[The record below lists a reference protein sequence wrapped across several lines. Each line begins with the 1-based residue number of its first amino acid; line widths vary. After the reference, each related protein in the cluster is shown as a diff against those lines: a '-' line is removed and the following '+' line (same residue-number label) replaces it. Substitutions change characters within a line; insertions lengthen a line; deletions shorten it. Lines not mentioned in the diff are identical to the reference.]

1 MMNIPAAP
9 APEIDPQAL
18 HFLPLGGVGEIGMNL
33 SLYACRG
40 KWLMVDLGITFS
52 GNSLPGVDIVV
63 PDVSFIEKRREDLLA
78 IVLTHGHEDHLG
90 AVAYLWPQLQCP
102 VYATPFTAALLRE
115 KLREAGLLKKVP
127 LKEIPLCAKFELGP
141 FSIQYVSVT
150 HSIPEANSLILRTP
164 DGTVLHTG
172 DWKLDPEPLIGGV
185 TDEDAFRGV
194 GDEGVLAMMGD
205 STNALSEG
213 ESGSEASVRKKLIEL
228 VAACQQG
235 VAVAQFASNV
245 ARLASVAEAARENGR
260 ELVLL
265 GRSLWRYA
273 KAAQATGYL
282 DPEMRLLSDKDGAS
296 LHPRQVLYLCTGC
309 QGEPRAAM
317 SKIASRNHPRI
328 HLSSGD
334 CVIFT
339 SKIIPGNEAPI
350 GKMHSQL
357 SARGIEVIT
366 ETDHKDIHVSGH
378 PRREELKRLYG
389 WVKPRIAVPVHG
401 EARHLA
407 AHAELARSAGIDESW
422 VMVNGEILRLAP
434 GAPEIIGSVHSGR
447 YAVDGSRLIAP
458 DHTAFGARRRLMQN
472 GAVFVS
478 LVVDKDGW
486 LIAPPVI
493 TGHGM
498 VDAEEEKVVVEG
510 LVKAVR
516 DALESDTLEND
527 DKKLRE
533 AGRLAVRRTLVA
545 LYDKRPII
553 EVQLVRV

>member
-1 MMNIPAAP
+1 MNNSVTPVP
-9 APEIDPQAL
+9 DIDAEGL

-52 GNSLPGVDIVV
+52 GDTLPGVDIVV
-63 PDVSFIEKRREDLLA
+63 PDISFIEQRRDDLLA

-102 VYATPFTAALLRE
+102 VYATPFAAALLRE

-127 LKEIPLCAKFELGP
+127 LKEIPISAQFELGP
-141 FSIQYVSVT
+141 FSVQFVSVT

-172 DWKLDPEPLIGGV
+172 DWKLDPEPLVGGV
-185 TDEDAFRGV
+185 TDEDAFRSA
-194 GDEGVLAMMGD
+194 GDEGVLAMMCD

-213 ESGSEASVRKKLIEL
+213 ESGSEAMVRKKLIEL
-228 VAACQQG
+228 VSACEQG
-235 VAVAQFASNV
+235 VAVTQFASNI
-245 ARLASVAEAARENGR
+245 ARLQSVAVAAEENGR

-282 DPEMRLLSDKDGAS
+282 VPDQRLLSDKEGAT
-296 LHPRQVLYLCTGC
+296 LHPSQALYLCTGC

-317 SKIASRNHPRI
+317 AKIASQNHPRV
-328 HLSSGD
+328 HLSPGD
-334 CVIFT
+334 TVIFT

-350 GKMHSQL
+350 GRLHSL
-357 SARGIEVIT
+357 LESRGIDVIT
-366 ETDHKDIHVSGH
+366 ETEHKDIHVTGH

-389 WVKPRIAVPVHG
+389 WVKPHIAVPVHG
-401 EARHLA
+401 EARHLT
-407 AHAELARSAGIDESW
+407 AHAKLADSLGCDESW
-422 VMVNGEILRLAP
+422 VLTNGEVLRLAP
-434 GAPEIIGSVHSGR
+434 GAPEIVGNVHTGR
-447 YAVDGSRLIAP
+447 FAVDGSRLIAT
-458 DHTAFGARRRLMQN
+458 DHTAFGARRRLMHN

-478 LVVDKDGW
+478 LVVDKEGW
-486 LIAPPVI
+486 LIAPPAI
-493 TGHGM
+493 RGQGI
-498 VDAEEEKVVVEG
+498 VDAEEEEVVVKG
-510 LVKAVR
+510 LVEAVQE
-516 DALESDTLEND
+516 ALESDKLEND

-545 LYDKRPII
+545 LYDKRPVV

>member
-1 MMNIPAAP
+1 MNIPAP
-9 APEIDPQAL
+9 PPPDIDPEAL
-18 HFLPLGGVGEIGMNL
+18 HYLPLGGVGEIGMNL

-52 GNSLPGVDIVV
+52 GNTLPGVDIVV
-63 PDVSFIEKRREDLLA
+63 PDVSFIEKRRDDLLA
-78 IVLTHGHEDHLG
+78 IVLTHAHEDHLG

-102 VYATPFTAALLRE
+102 VYATPFAAAILRE
-115 KLREAGLLKKVP
+115 KLSEAGLLKKVP
-127 LKEIPLCAKFELGP
+127 LKEIPPSTQFELGP
-141 FSIQYVSVT
+141 FSVQFVSVT

-164 DGTVLHTG
+164 DGTVVHTG
-172 DWKLDPEPLIGGV
+172 DWKIDPEPLVGEL
-185 TDEDAFRGV
+185 TDEKTFRSV
-194 GDEGVLAMMGD
+194 GDEGVLAMMCD
-205 STNALSEG
+205 STNAMSEG
-213 ESGSEASVRKKLIEL
+213 ESGSEATVRKKLIEL
-228 VAACQQG
+228 VGACEQG
-235 VAVAQFASNV
+235 VAVTQFASNV
-245 ARLASVAEAARENGR
+245 ARLQSVALAAAENDR

-282 DPEMRLLSDKDGAS
+282 DPEMRLLSDKDAAS
-296 LHPRQVLYLCTGC
+296 LHPSQALYLCTGC

-317 SKIASRNHPRI
+317 SKIATQTHPRI

-334 CVIFT
+334 VVIFT

-350 GKMHSQL
+350 GRMHSQL
-357 SARGIEVIT
+357 AARGIEVIS
-366 ETDHKDIHVSGH
+366 ETDHKEIHVTGH
-378 PRREELKRLYG
+378 PRRDELKRLYG

-401 EARHLA
+401 ELRHLT
-407 AHAELARSAGIDESW
+407 AHAELAGSLNVDESW
-422 VMVNGEILRLAP
+422 VLSNGEVLRLAP

-458 DHTAFGARRRLMQN
+458 NHTAFGARRRLMQN

-486 LIAPPVI
+486 LIAPPAI
-493 TGHGM
+493 RGHGM
-498 VDAEEEKVVVEG
+498 VDAEEEEVVVKG
-510 LVKAVR
+510 LIEAVQE
-516 DALESDTLEND
+516 ALESDQLEND

-545 LYDKRPII
+545 LYDKRPVVD
-553 EVQLVRV
+553 VQLVRV